1 MICLCVSREP
11 NTATV
16 NRQGKARAHVP
27 NVTRPQVASDT
38 NVDFVTDN
46 EQLRRLCARVAENHT
61 FAFDTEFVMEDR
73 FTPEI
78 SLVQL
83 ATSEGRISLI
93 DPHVVDDLS
102 PLWRLVCDP
111 DIITVVHAGMED
123 LALCFNRSG
132 DVPRNIFDC
141 QLAAGLVSTEYP
153 LSLSR
158 LARNLLRVRL
168 HKSQTLT
175 DWNRRPLTEEQIEYA
190 AADVHHLLEIHQ
202 KIMRRLKKFDRLEWL
217 NEEMARFSEAATYQR
232 APDEAALR
240 LKGARGLDARQLAV
254 ARELVK
260 VRERL
265 AHQYNRPVRAVVRD
279 HLLIEIA
286 RHGWTKPEQIRK
298 LRGLSL
304 RSDALRELAAG
315 VRTAMDLPRDQWP
328 TVDEPFEET
337 ETEAALSLVVS
348 GVIRAY
354 CDRNR
359 IAHQLVASR
368 QAVRDHVRSVLR
380 GRNSDSPLAR
390 GWRAASVGRIVDDL
404 LSGESSISVERNSS
418 EPVLRILRRTAPNE

>member
-1 MICLCVSREP
+1 MP
-11 NTATV
+11 NTTRSQAAT
-16 NRQGKARAHVP
+16 
-27 NVTRPQVASDT
+27 DT
-38 NVDFVTDN
+38 AVDFVTDN
-46 EQLRRLCARVAENHT
+46 EQLRRLCARIAEDHI

-73 FTPEI
+73 FTPDI

-83 ATSEGRISLI
+83 ASFGGKITLI

-102 PLWRLVCDP
+102 PLWKLVCDP

-141 QLAAGLVSTEYP
+141 QLAAGLVSTDYP

-175 DWNRRPLTEEQIEYA
+175 DWNRRPLTSDQIEYA
-190 AADVHHLLEIHQ
+190 AADVEHLLGIHQ
-202 KIMRRLKKFDRLEWL
+202 KIMRRLKKFDRVEWL
-217 NEEMARFSEAATYQR
+217 NEEMARFSDPATYQR
-232 APDEAALR
+232 EPNESALR

-260 VRERL
+260 VREEL
-265 AHQYNRPVRAVVRD
+265 ALEYNRPVRAVVRD

-304 RSDALRELAAG
+304 RSDALRQLASG
-315 VRTAMDLPRDQWP
+315 VRAAMDLPPDQWP
-328 TVDEPFEET
+328 KVDEPFEET
-337 ETEAALSLVVS
+337 ETEAALSLVIS
-348 GVIRAY
+348 GVIQAY
-354 CDRNR
+354 CDRKR

-368 QAVRDHVRSVLR
+368 QAVRDHVRGTLR
-380 GRNSDSPLAR
+380 GQLSDSPLAR
-390 GWRAASVGRIVDDL
+390 GWRAESVGKVVNQLLAGEASIRVDR
-404 LSGESSISVERNSS
+404 SAA
-418 EPVLRILRRTAPNE
+418 EPILRFRRRSPRGE

>member
-1 MICLCVSREP
+1 MP
-11 NTATV
+11 NT
-16 NRQGKARAHVP
+16 
-27 NVTRPQVASDT
+27 TRPQTTTD
-38 NVDFVTDN
+38 NDVDFVTDN
-46 EQLRRLCARVAENHT
+46 EQLRRLCARIAEDHI

-73 FTPEI
+73 FTPDI

-83 ATSEGRISLI
+83 ASFGGKITLI
-93 DPHVVDDLS
+93 DPHEVDDLS
-102 PLWRLVCDP
+102 PLWKLVCDP

-141 QLAAGLVSTEYP
+141 QIAAGLVSADYP

-175 DWNRRPLTEEQIEYA
+175 DWNRRPLSNDQIEYA
-190 AADVHHLLEIHQ
+190 AADVEHLLGIHQ
-202 KIMRRLKKFDRLEWL
+202 KIVRRLKKYDRVEWL
-217 NEEMARFSEAATYQR
+217 NEEMARFSEPTTYQR
-232 APDEAALR
+232 GPDESALR
-240 LKGARGLDARQLAV
+240 LKGARGLDAQKLAV

-260 VRERL
+260 VRELL

-304 RSDALRELAAG
+304 RNDALRQLAAG
-315 VRTAMDLPRDQWP
+315 VRAALDLPPDQWP
-328 TVDEPFEET
+328 KVEVPFEET
-337 ETEAALSLVVS
+337 ETEAALSLVIS
-348 GVIRAY
+348 GVVRAY
-354 CDRNR
+354 CDRKR

-380 GRNSDSPLAR
+380 GRESDSPLAR
-390 GWRAASVGRIVDDL
+390 GWRAESVGRIVDDL
-404 LSGESSISVERNSS
+404 LSGEASIRVDRSAE
-418 EPVLRILRRTAPNE
+418 EPIMRFRRRSTSDE